1 VNTTVVACCQVAPA
15 LADPAANRELAA
27 HAISHAA
34 AQGASVVVLP
44 ELVSSGYVFESR
56 AEAQASAETADG
68 ATVTRLRAAC
78 WSGSAGAD
86 EIQRWRSGSS
96 PPGQ

>member
-1 VNTTVVACCQVAPA
+1 MNTTVVACCQVAPA

-44 ELVSSGYVFESR
+44 NWSPAWQL
-56 AEAQASAETADG
+56 
-68 ATVTRLRAAC
+68 RLREPGR
-78 WSGSAGAD
+78 SHGQRRGG
-86 EIQRWRSGSS
+86 RWRHGDPVGTSRGLT
-96 PPGQ
+96 